1 MGSKAKSLADHLA
14 AVPDPRKIRGQ
25 RHVLLD
31 IILIAVL
38 GTLSSVDDWEGIEEF
53 AKDQEAWLRT
63 FLELPHGIPSHDTFN
78 RVFRMLDP
86 RAFAE
91 AFLDWVKGVRAKI
104 PGDVVALD
112 GKTLRGSLAAG
123 KPALHVVSAWS
134 TANHLVLG
142 QRSVD
147 VKSNEITAI
156 PELLKVLELKGCIVT
171 IDAMGCQKEIARAI
185 VARKADYVLAVKGNQ
200 DSLHKAVL
208 AAFVR
213 RDADPVAVPHFTTES
228 MEAGHGR
235 KEIRRATALEAM
247 QHLPDEILFLWPK
260 LETLARIQSETQRA
274 GKTVQEERFYI
285 STLSMDKVETIANSV
300 RSHWGIENELHWVL
314 DVAFR
319 EDGNRTRMGNGPETG
334 AILRHITL
342 NMLRQDPNTKRS
354 IRHRRLKAALS
365 QEYRLATLLGF
376 PGEIS
381 GSGNYK

>member
-31 IILIAVL
+31 IILIAIL

-53 AKDQEAWLRT
+53 AKDQEEWLRT
-63 FLELPHGIPSHDTFN
+63 FLELPNGIPSHDTFN
-78 RVFRMLDP
+78 RVFRLLDP
-86 RAFAE
+86 GAFTE
-91 AFLDWVKGVRAKI
+91 AFLGWVKGVRDKI
-104 PGDVVALD
+104 PGDVVAID
-112 GKTLRGSLAAG
+112 GKTLRSSMAEG

-171 IDAMGCQKEIARAI
+171 IDAMGCQKDIARGI

-208 AAFVR
+208 AAFAQF
-213 RDADPVAVPHFTTES
+213 DADPATIPHFTTEAI
-228 MEAGHGR
+228 EAGHGR
-235 KEIRRATALEAM
+235 KECCRTTTLDGTK
-247 QHLPDEILFLWPK
+247 HLSAEILFLWPK
-260 LETLARIQSETQRA
+260 LETLARIQSEIQRA

-285 STLSMDKVETIANSV
+285 STLLMDKVETIANSV

-319 EDGNRTRMGNGPETG
+319 EDGLHTRMGNGPETG

-354 IRHRRLKAALS
+354 IRHRRLKEALS
-365 QEYRLATLLGF
+365 QEYRLAVLLGF
-376 PGEIS
+376 PGETP
-381 GSGNYK
+381 NV